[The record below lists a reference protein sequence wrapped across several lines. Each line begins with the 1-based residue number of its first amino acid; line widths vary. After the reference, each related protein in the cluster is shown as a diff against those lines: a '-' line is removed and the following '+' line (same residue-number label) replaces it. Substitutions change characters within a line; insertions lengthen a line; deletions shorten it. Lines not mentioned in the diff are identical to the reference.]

1 MQLIKNNK
9 LGSIYIDVSGNLS
22 AIGAVMLVEEAVTE
36 LLGNM
41 ELDGISLERKYGAV
55 WVYTKTR
62 VKLLKDIKWDAPYTL
77 TSFISRKS
85 RAGINIDVA
94 IENENKELCSYA
106 RVELCAID
114 VKELKI
120 RRTNE
125 VGVDDSIEAH
135 EPWID
140 FSFARYT
147 KVEYEKVDEVKI
159 KFSNIDFMKHT
170 NNKEYVRFIMDTYTV
185 DELLCKPIKEL
196 EVVYY
201 NQSYEGNILSISKT
215 VNESSELFTVERDET
230 IIVKAEI
237 IR

>member
-135 EPWID
+135 EPWTD

-215 VNESSELFTVERDET
+215 VNESSELFTVDRDET